1 LFAAT
6 SPDAKGGRLYSPGGL
21 GNLSGVPTEQAA
33 YSRLRS
39 EDEAVRIWRIS
50 EDLTGASYPIALS
63 TSHPKGD
70 R

>member
-6 SPDAKGGRLYSPGGL
+6 SPDAKGGRLYSPSGL
-21 GNLSGVPTEQAA
+21 GNLSGVPAEQAV

-39 EDEAVRIWRIS
+39 EDEAARICQIS
-50 EDLTGASYPIALS
+50 EDLTGVSYPIALS